1 MATPLYKEKE
11 PSIDDISLLEPEATY
26 SYADYLKWTF
36 EERVELIKGKLFRM
50 SPAPRRTHQEVH
62 SRLHVEIGGFLKGK
76 SCHLYSAPF
85 DVRFPENQGDKDNQT
100 FTVVQPDICVVCDP
114 VKLDD
119 AGCKGAPDLV
129 VEILSPATAS
139 RDLNEK
145 YHLYEEHGVKE
156 YWVVYPG
163 ENVLEI
169 YDLIEGRYVSRGKF
183 VRENAVDSNV
193 LKGLKIELSD
203 VFEEING

>member
-1 MATPLYKEKE
+1 MATPYKVKE
-11 PSIDDISLLEPEATY
+11 PRIDDISLLEPEATY

-50 SPAPRRTHQEVH
+50 SPAPRRTHQEIGVVMG
-62 SRLHVEIGGFLKGK
+62 SEIYNYLKGK
-76 SCHLYSAPF
+76 LCKVYHAPF
-85 DVRFPENQGDKDNQT
+85 DVRFPSNQGDSDDQT

-129 VEILSPATAS
+129 VEILSPTTAS
-139 RDLNEK
+139 KDLNEK
-145 YHLYEEHGVKE
+145 YRLYEEHGVKE

-169 YDLIEGRYVSRGKF
+169 YELIDGKYISRGKF
-183 VRENAVDSNV
+183 VREDQVRSNV
-193 LKGLKIELSD
+193 LKGLVLNLED
-203 VFEEING
+203 VFEEVS

>member
-1 MATPLYKEKE
+1 MSAYEPKEIL
-11 PSIDDISLLEPEATY
+11 IDDISLLEPEATY

-50 SPAPRRTHQEVH
+50 SPAPRRTHQE
-62 SRLHVEIGGFLKGK
+62 IGGAIFTEVHHFLKTK
-76 SCHLYSAPF
+76 SCRVYHAPF
-85 DVRFPENQGDKDNQT
+85 DVRFPNLTNDPDDQT

-114 VKLDD
+114 AKLDE

-169 YDLIEGRYVSRGKF
+169 YDLVEGRYASRGKF
-183 VRENAVDSNV
+183 VREDTVSSSV
-193 LKGLKIELSD
+193 LEGFVIKLEE
-203 VFEEING
+203 VFEEVR